1 MPGHSRQHSWECRA
15 AGVPIAVGCGRPAS
29 VLGRAAAVPATD
41 TKSGVSEK
49 GGRDP
54 APTESLPA
62 PHGEVSLERNFGGVP
77 LTVKNEGINAITILK
92 VETE

>member
-15 AGVPIAVGCGRPAS
+15 AGVPIDVGCGRPAS

-62 PHGEVSLERNFGGVP
+62 PHGEVSLERNFGGVL
-77 LTVKNEGINAITILK
+77 LTVKNESEKAPLEIK
-92 VETE
+92 TE